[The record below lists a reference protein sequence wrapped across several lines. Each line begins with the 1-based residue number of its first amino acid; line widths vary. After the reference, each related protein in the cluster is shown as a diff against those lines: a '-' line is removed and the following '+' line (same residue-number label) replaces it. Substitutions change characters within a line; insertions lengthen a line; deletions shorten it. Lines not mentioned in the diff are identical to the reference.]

1 MRRSEQRHLFYD
13 LLKKTDKHPDAY
25 SIYEQARKV
34 MPAISLG
41 TVYRNL
47 GQLSKNGALIT
58 IETDAGIVHY
68 DAKVCD
74 HAHFICEQCGEISD
88 LFFDSD
94 RERAESL
101 GYTVKREKRVFYG
114 ICKKCNQK
122 NHQEE

>member
-1 MRRSEQRHLFYD
+1 MNYSWQRQLIIETIQKTREHMTAAQIYQLTRKNCPHL
-13 LLKKTDKHPDAY
+13 
-25 SIYEQARKV
+25 
-34 MPAISLG
+34 SLG